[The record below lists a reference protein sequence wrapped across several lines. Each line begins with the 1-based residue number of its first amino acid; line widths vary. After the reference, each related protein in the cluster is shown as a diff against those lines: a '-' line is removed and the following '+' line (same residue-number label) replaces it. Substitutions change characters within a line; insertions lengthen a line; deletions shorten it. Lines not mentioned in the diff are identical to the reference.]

1 MEFKRKVSSFKSTES
16 ATTIAREINSNLT
29 AGHREDLPEIYILV
43 LVSLLF
49 VFFIRVGGNFI
60 SVSGVFPDFLFVNW
74 EKVLS
79 ERAYIELSVDR
90 STAFIPPLQFPLR
103 FCFFERII
111 IIVCCLTTRF
121 VVEWCGWN

>member
-60 SVSGVFPDFLFVNW
+60 SVSGVFPDFFVCLLR
-74 EKVLS
+74 KGSV
-79 ERAYIELSVDR
+79 RASIH
-90 STAFIPPLQFPLR
+90 
-103 FCFFERII
+103 
-111 IIVCCLTTRF
+111 
-121 VVEWCGWN
+121 

>member
-60 SVSGVFPDFLFVNW
+60 SVSGVFPDFLFV
-74 EKVLS
+74 
-79 ERAYIELSVDR
+79 
-90 STAFIPPLQFPLR
+90 
-103 FCFFERII
+103 C
-111 IIVCCLTTRF
+111 
-121 VVEWCGWN
+121 

>member
-49 VFFIRVGGNFI
+49 VFFIRVGEVILLVYPESFRI
-60 SVSGVFPDFLFVNW
+60 FCLFV
-74 EKVLS
+74 EKRFCPS
-79 ERAYIELSVDR
+79 EHTLNCR
-90 STAFIPPLQFPLR
+90 STGLQLSYRRYSFHYDFVFLR
-103 FCFFERII
+103 E
-111 IIVCCLTTRF
+111 L
-121 VVEWCGWN
+121 